1 MKRRGN
7 RETSI
12 ETKSA
17 SNVKRGFFHFFVRSS
32 TRVKK
37 KKEIKVKKREREKGK
52 RRFLTIV
59 IYEHFRGVDELARD
73 TQYSGLVMRAAASLS
88 TSRKSSPS

>member
-7 RETSI
+7 EHRNVNNKS
-12 ETKSA
+12 TKRVAFSTFSFDPLRA
-17 SNVKRGFFHFFVRSS
+17 LKKR
-32 TRVKK
+32 
-37 KKEIKVKKREREKGK
+37 KKEIKVKKREGEKGK

-73 TQYSGLVMRAAASLS
+73 IHSIQDW
-88 TSRKSSPS
+88 